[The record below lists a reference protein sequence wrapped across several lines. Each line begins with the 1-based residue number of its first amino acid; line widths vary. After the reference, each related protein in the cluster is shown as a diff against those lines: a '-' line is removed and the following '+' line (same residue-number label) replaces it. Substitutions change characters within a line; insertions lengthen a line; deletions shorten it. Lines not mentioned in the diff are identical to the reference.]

1 MHPHEIQSRSQFPS
15 FESKLVE
22 KKKKKRKK
30 KKMNSTLSK
39 EKREGG
45 SCFFPPFFPPFT
57 VLNIELKSQDRDDD
71 PVTERCSGLDDANG
85 ILCSERNSFQ
95 ISLWGIE
102 TSPPGTESFFH
113 FLSSASERLLPP
125 SPSLF
130 KPNSRARASLFL
142 RDGTS
147 HHRRLLGQIS
157 ISDSSFARKISR
169 DNAFNVSRDVL
180 SRDQTLSS
188 RKQGRDPKGFLLLT
202 DPPSRYTLEPPFPLP
217 SPQMAPPSPFCS
229 FAKTS
234 FLGFHF
240 ERGSLWLFP
249 STRLCGKV
257 EWSNLLADRF
267 DSLNIVKLSRWSILR
282 FEFIHKVREIVVRT
296 NSRLF
301 LRSIFFPFFKNSIF
315 RINTQRCDKIRFG
328 WKVNFPSNLSG
339 I

>member
-1 MHPHEIQSRSQFPS
+1 MTR
-15 FESKLVE
+15 
-22 KKKKKRKK
+22 
-30 KKMNSTLSK
+30 
-39 EKREGG
+39 
-45 SCFFPPFFPPFT
+45 
-57 VLNIELKSQDRDDD
+57 
-71 PVTERCSGLDDANG
+71 
-85 ILCSERNSFQ
+85 
-95 ISLWGIE
+95 
-102 TSPPGTESFFH
+102 TESFVPRETH
-113 FLSSASERLLPP
+113 FRSPFEASRPHLRAQSHSFIFYQARASASCPPLPP
-125 SPSLF
+125 FSNPT
-130 KPNSRARASLFL
+130 RARASLFL

-217 SPQMAPPSPFCS
+217 SPQMAPSSLHPFVLS
-229 FAKTS
+229 RKPRFWDFTLS
-234 FLGFHF
+234 
-240 ERGSLWLFP
+240 SLWLFP

-257 EWSNLLADRF
+257 EWSNLLAGRF
-267 DSLNIVKLSRWSILR
+267 DYDSLNIVKLSRWSILR

>member
-1 MHPHEIQSRSQFPS
+1 MTR
-15 FESKLVE
+15 
-22 KKKKKRKK
+22 
-30 KKMNSTLSK
+30 
-39 EKREGG
+39 
-45 SCFFPPFFPPFT
+45 
-57 VLNIELKSQDRDDD
+57 
-71 PVTERCSGLDDANG
+71 
-85 ILCSERNSFQ
+85 
-95 ISLWGIE
+95 
-102 TSPPGTESFFH
+102 TESFVPRETH
-113 FLSSASERLLPP
+113 FRSPFEASRPHLRAQSHSFIFYQARASASCPPLPP
-125 SPSLF
+125 FSNPT
-130 KPNSRARASLFL
+130 RARASLFL

-147 HHRRLLGQIS
+147 HHRHLLGQIS

-217 SPQMAPPSPFCS
+217 SPQMAPSSLHPFVLS
-229 FAKTS
+229 RKPRFWDFTLS
-234 FLGFHF
+234 
-240 ERGSLWLFP
+240 SLWLFP

-301 LRSIFFPFFKNSIF
+301 PPSFSSFFQKFHFSHKYSEM
-315 RINTQRCDKIRFG
+315 
-328 WKVNFPSNLSG
+328 W
-339 I
+339 

>member
-1 MHPHEIQSRSQFPS
+1 MKKEKKEEEEEKFHFPYHTLMHARQCIRTRFNHGLS
-15 FESKLVE
+15 FRLSKLVVE
-22 KKKKKRKK
+22 KKKKRKK

-125 SPSLF
+125 LPLPPFSNPT
-130 KPNSRARASLFL
+130 RARASLFL

-202 DPPSRYTLEPPFPLP
+202 DPPSRYTLEPPFPLS
-217 SPQMAPPSPFCS
+217 SPQMVPSFTLLFFRENLVS
-229 FAKTS
+229 
-234 FLGFHF
+234 GI
-240 ERGSLWLFP
+240 SLWAGLSLTF
-249 STRLCGKV
+249 SLHAFMWKSWMV
-257 EWSNLLADRF
+257 ES
-267 DSLNIVKLSRWSILR
+267 LSRPLRLR
-282 FEFIHKVREIVVRT
+282 FSKYR
-296 NSRLF
+296 
-301 LRSIFFPFFKNSIF
+301 
-315 RINTQRCDKIRFG
+315 
-328 WKVNFPSNLSG
+328 
-339 I
+339 